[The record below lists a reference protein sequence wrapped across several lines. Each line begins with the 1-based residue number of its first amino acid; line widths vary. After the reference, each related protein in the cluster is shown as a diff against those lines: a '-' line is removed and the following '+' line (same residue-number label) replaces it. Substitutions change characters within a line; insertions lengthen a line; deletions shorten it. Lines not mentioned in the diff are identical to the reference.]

1 MCRKA
6 RFTPPSRRPRGNS
19 VSTSWP
25 MARTSPTGSSC
36 ARRASFIFK
45 RWIMSRAAISSP
57 MWRQSS
63 ARWMLSS
70 GRSTGD
76 GCRGIYPDPV
86 PDRIGA
92 FRLAPCAA
100 RASPRGQGPRMS
112 VRAAITAAAL
122 AIAVGGPVHAM
133 DSSGHDTVLNLA
145 RENGCILR
153 DADAALT
160 DAGYSDAETRER
172 IILTL
177 VDQRKASRIGD
188 ALMVRGAACQ
198 QGPKPGLRDRFLAGF
213 GTNADCALAAAD
225 LDRTMLRYALTS
237 QDVALLRAEMEG
249 GKDLIASA
257 DGTELR
263 LKPAH
268 CE

>member
-1 MCRKA
+1 
-6 RFTPPSRRPRGNS
+6 
-19 VSTSWP
+19 
-25 MARTSPTGSSC
+25 
-36 ARRASFIFK
+36 
-45 RWIMSRAAISSP
+45 
-57 MWRQSS
+57 
-63 ARWMLSS
+63 
-70 GRSTGD
+70 
-76 GCRGIYPDPV
+76 
-86 PDRIGA
+86 
-92 FRLAPCAA
+92 
-100 RASPRGQGPRMS
+100 MS

-122 AIAVGGPVHAM
+122 AIAAGGPVHAM

-213 GTNADCALAAAD
+213 GTNADCALGATD

-268 CE
+268 CERAQDLAKTVVPDHRDATVAFMAAHDCRIGTRDLEVEIAEAGLDPVATEIAIEALVTEGDAIYYGNEETLILLWERCQ